1 MRLIVFGATGRTGK
15 HVMRSALDRG
25 HEVTAFARSPRKIGR
40 DAGVPV
46 VQGDVMDRN
55 SVANAVRGHD
65 GAIVALGSIGL
76 RDRTTLSTGTKNVVD
91 GMTRHHVER
100 LVVLSAAGVGESW
113 RQVPLLARVMFRTL
127 LRNILADHAA
137 QEALVTASSLDW
149 TVVRAAVLQD
159 GPASNDV
166 IATNTGKV
174 SRISRA
180 DLAAFLAEEIGAG
193 AYRRQAIAVTS

>member
-1 MRLIVFGATGRTGK
+1 MKLIVFGATGRTGR
-15 HVMRSALDRG
+15 HVVRNALDRG
-25 HEVTAFARSPRKIGR
+25 HEITAFVRSARKIGR
-40 DAGVPV
+40 DAGMRV

-76 RDRTTLSTGTKNVVD
+76 RDRATLSTGTRNVVD
-91 GMTRHHVER
+91 GMARHGVER
-100 LVVLSAAGVGESW
+100 LVVLSAAGVGKSW
-113 RQVPLLARVMFRTL
+113 GQVPLLARVMFRTL

-159 GPASNDV
+159 GPASNHV

-174 SRISRA
+174 SRITRP
-180 DLAAFLAEEIGAG
+180 DLAAFLVEEAQAG
-193 AYRRQAIAVTS
+193 TYSRQAIAVTS